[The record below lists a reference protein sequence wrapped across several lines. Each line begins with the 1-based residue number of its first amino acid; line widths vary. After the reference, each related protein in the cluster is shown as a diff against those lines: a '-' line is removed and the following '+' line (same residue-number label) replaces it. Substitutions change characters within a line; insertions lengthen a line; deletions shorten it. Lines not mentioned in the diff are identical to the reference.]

1 MKLQAMRS
9 RTKIVVGVVALGLGL
24 AVVLGFVF
32 TRGDEKADFGAFLD
46 TEAPVGAAML
56 PDLMPKPQLNVTT
69 ERLVDRWYI
78 RFSTIIVNIGDGE
91 FLLRATRQ
99 FVPANWTAEQLI
111 PHSGGGA
118 EAIPID
124 AQLAWGGDGHGHWH
138 VVRVATVRLVPL
150 DEAGRPVGEV
160 VATDSKIGFCF
171 YDHTHELGRG
181 PEEDVYSAD
190 TCGEED
196 DSLLGMGLSPGWND
210 TYRQSLPGQSIE
222 VTGLPDGKYRL
233 FTDVDE
239 HAWFREV
246 TRENNR
252 TWIDIDLRMTPAGLS
267 ANTVATGPQPS

>member
-1 MKLQAMRS
+1 MKN
-9 RTKIVVGVVALGLGL
+9 RTKIVLAIAVLGL
-24 AVVLGFVF
+24 ALVAVFGVVVASGGDDVSLGPF
-32 TRGDEKADFGAFLD
+32 RDPD
-46 TEAPVGAAML
+46 PPIGAAVL
-56 PDLMPKPQLNVTT
+56 PDLMPQPQLNVTT

-78 RFSTIIVNIGDGE
+78 RFSTIIVNVGDGE
-91 FLLRATRQ
+91 FLLRATRP
-99 FVPANWTAEQLI
+99 FVPAEWTSEQLI
-111 PHSGGGA
+111 SHSGGGA
-118 EAIPID
+118 EVIPID

-150 DEAGRPVGEV
+150 DAGGHPGKEV

-181 PEEDVYSAD
+181 PEEEVYSAD

-196 DSLLGMGLSPGWND
+196 DDLLGMGLSPGWND
-210 TYRQSLPGQSIE
+210 TYRQALPGQSIE

-239 HAWFREV
+239 YEWFREV

-252 TWIDIDLRMTPAGLS
+252 TWIDLELRMTPAGLS
-267 ANTVATGPQPS
+267 ASTIGTGPAPS